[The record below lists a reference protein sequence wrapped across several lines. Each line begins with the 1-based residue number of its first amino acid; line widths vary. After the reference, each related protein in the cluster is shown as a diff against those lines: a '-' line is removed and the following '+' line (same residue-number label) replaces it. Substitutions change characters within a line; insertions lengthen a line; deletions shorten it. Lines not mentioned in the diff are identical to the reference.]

1 VFRISFDLEDD
12 VGNDV
17 FEYFLFTTGLQ
28 RCGKS
33 CRLRWFNYLRPD
45 IKRGKLSP
53 EEEQKIIK
61 LQAVLGNR

>member
-1 VFRISFDLEDD
+1 MT
-12 VGNDV
+12 
-17 FEYFLFTTGLQ
+17 FLLLPNKVRATFLSTSCGCTTGLQ